1 MGKRVIKKKRIPWN
15 KFISPKV
22 AAKLPNTVREL
33 SEEEIAEAK
42 DLYFSGMSDSQVV
55 KTMRMNGW
63 EDFCSSE
70 LVGNH
75 QAGMKGLAPGLGWGA
90 ERSAI
95 ERRLREEETITAA
108 DAAAEPQALDGAA
121 TEKQSFSANR
131 AAEPRGD
138 KSFTVPFPEWLK
150 CQESNWDWDWK
161 YQKTIY
167 KALEKF
173 DFKKPQRL
181 MIFLPPRHG
190 KSELVTVRYVAWLL
204 LRRPELRV
212 VIGSYNQK
220 LANRF
225 SRRIRRIYLEQ
236 LGAAVDIPKGGLLKT
251 ADDWETS
258 AGGGVKAVG
267 VGAGI
272 TGFGADLIIID
283 DPIKSRAEANSD

>member
-1 MGKRVIKKKRIPWN
+1 MKKKRIPWN
-15 KFISPKV
+15 KSISPKA

-42 DLYFSGMSDSQVV
+42 DLYFSRMSDSRVV

-75 QAGMKGLAPGLGWGA
+75 QAGMKGLAPGLGWSA
-90 ERSAI
+90 ERAAI
-95 ERRLREEETITAA
+95 ESRLREEETIA
-108 DAAAEPQALDGAA
+108 DPG
-121 TEKQSFSANR
+121 T
-131 AAEPRGD
+131 AAEPRRNVSL
-138 KSFTVPFPEWLK
+138 KIAFPDWLK
-150 CQESNWDWDWK
+150 VQERNWDWEWK
-161 YQKTIY
+161 YQKMIY
-167 KALEKF
+167 AALEKF
-173 DFKKPQRL
+173 DFKKAQRL

-190 KSELVTVRYVAWLL
+190 KSELVTVRYVSWLL

-236 LGAAVDIPKGGLLKT
+236 LGTAAEIPKGGLLKT
-251 ADDWETS
+251 ADDWETA